1 MTQNIEFRSGRITLL
16 RALAKPPERVS
27 VHIDGRF
34 AFSLHQDVVLEF
46 GLAKGKSLDIEEQAR
61 LVRRDLALKA
71 RALALRYMARRDR
84 VSAEVRRRL
93 RKTYSE
99 EVADEVVGQLEES
112 GLLDDRAFAEAFAE
126 RRFRQEGHGP
136 ARVRADLFRRGV
148 APAVMDA
155 ALDAVFV
162 EQDVLADRA
171 VEVGRTWW
179 KRLSGEPDPTKRK
192 KKVCDYLVRRG
203 YPFDL
208 ARRVVFDFENE
219 EDLPP

>member
-1 MTQNIEFRSGRITLL
+1 MTQDIEFQPGRITLL
-16 RALAKPPERVS
+16 RALDKSPERVS
-27 VHIDGRF
+27 VHIAGRF

-46 GLAKGKSLDIEEQAR
+46 SLAKGKSLSAEEQAR
-61 LVRRDLALKA
+61 MVRQDLVLKA
-71 RALALRYMARRDR
+71 RALALRYVAYRDR
-84 VSAEVRRRL
+84 TAAEVRRRL
-93 RKTYSE
+93 HKTYSE
-99 EVADEVVGQLEES
+99 EIADEVVGRLKES

-136 ARVRADLFRRGV
+136 VRVRADLLRKGV
-148 APAVMDA
+148 APAVLEA
-155 ALDAVFV
+155 ALDTVFV

-179 KRLSGEPDPTKRK
+179 ERLSGEPDPMKRK

-208 ARRVVFDFENE
+208 ARRVVFDLARET
-219 EDLPP
+219 DRQA